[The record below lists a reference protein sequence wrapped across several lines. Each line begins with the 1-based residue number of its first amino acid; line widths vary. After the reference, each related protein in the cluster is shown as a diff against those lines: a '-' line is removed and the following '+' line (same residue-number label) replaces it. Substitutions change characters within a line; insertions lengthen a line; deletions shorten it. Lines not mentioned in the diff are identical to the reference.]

1 MIEAYY
7 GFKKY
12 PFQKDLKT
20 EYFFETT
27 DIREASAR
35 LSYLRQY
42 RGIMSL
48 TGEPGAGKTS
58 IIRQFVDSLN
68 PQTYHHC
75 YTPHTTVSRND
86 LYRQINQ
93 LLKLPQKIRKA
104 DLYSQI
110 QNRILELYRH
120 QGKITCIVLDE
131 CQLMDHATLQE
142 LVLITNFEID
152 SLLPFILLL
161 VGQHSF
167 REILKRQAHEPLK
180 QRISVRYH
188 MAGATAE
195 ETKGYIVAMLKL
207 VGRKDPLFEEDA
219 FPIIHQLSFGLPRKI
234 NNLCLAALNLGMAE
248 QRQTIDSDLI
258 LKVAP
263 EV

>member
-1 MIEAYY
+1 MIEAYF
-7 GFKKY
+7 GLKKY

-20 EYFFETT
+20 EHFFETIDT
-27 DIREASAR
+27 KEAKAR

-75 YTPHTTVSRND
+75 YTSHTTVSRND
-86 LYRQINQ
+86 LYRQINE

-104 DLYSQI
+104 DLYAQI
-110 QNRILELYRH
+110 QQRILELYRH
-120 QGKITCIVLDE
+120 QGKITCIILDE
-131 CQLMDHATLQE
+131 CQLMDHSTLQE
-142 LVLITNFEID
+142 LVLMTNFEID

-161 VGQHSF
+161 VGQPNF
-167 REILKRQAHEPLK
+167 RETLKRQIHEPLK
-180 QRISVRYH
+180 QRISVKYH
-188 MAGATAE
+188 MAGITAE
-195 ETKGYIVAMLKL
+195 ETRGYILAMLKL
-207 VGRKDPLFEEDA
+207 VGRKDPLFEENA
-219 FPIIHQLSFGLPRKI
+219 FPVIHQLSFGLPRKI
-234 NNLCLAALNLGMAE
+234 NNLCIAALNLAMAE

-258 LKVAP
+258 IKVAP